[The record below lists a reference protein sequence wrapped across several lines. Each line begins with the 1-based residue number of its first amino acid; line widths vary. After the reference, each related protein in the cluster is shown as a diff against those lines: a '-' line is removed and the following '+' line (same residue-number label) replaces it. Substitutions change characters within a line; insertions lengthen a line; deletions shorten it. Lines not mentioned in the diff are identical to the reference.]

1 MATFSLVCI
10 VFFIFI
16 LLRLGEEK
24 PALIEGIVSKF
35 GKTVAHTVYKLTQAK
50 EVDGGIEINVSL
62 DISSFVLPNRC

>member
-1 MATFSLVCI
+1 M
-10 VFFIFI
+10 
-16 LLRLGEEK
+16 LRLGEEK